1 MKQIRCLSGF
11 LIITAFL
18 FYLLANSYAV
28 NDLPHTYSYGE
39 QEQPGRVLRRGGG
52 GRGRGG
58 RSWGGRSR
66 GGRTSGGYWY
76 STSYS
81 SNFRRRY
88 TVHYYSY
95 AGAACIATD
104 HECIRLDP
112 PSFNWIHL
120 IFWIVCCPFCVC
132 VCVVLDENSKSQFC
146 CGCDSDMKRK
156 RKTRKEKDDF
166 ASIFFSSSSS
176 SFSSSSRHVKKN
188 NKNETNGIRD
198 WKIGKFT

>member
-11 LIITAFL
+11 LIITAF
-18 FYLLANSYAV
+18 FFCLLANSYAV

-66 GGRTSGGYWY
+66 GRRTSGGYWY

-88 TVHYYSY
+88 TGHYYSY

-112 PSFNWIHL
+112 PSFNWIGL
-120 IFWIVCCPFCVC
+120 IFWIVCCPCVC
-132 VCVVLDENSKSQFC
+132 VLLVFDENGKSQFC